1 MGWFP
6 AGHFHHGPELEGEL
20 VEAGLADVVVHGV
33 EGPAGLALELVDEW
47 GEDVLAAALLLAE
60 RLDQPLAREL
70 SNHLLAFGTVP
81 EVG

>member
-1 MGWFP
+1 M
-6 AGHFHHGPELEGEL
+6 
-20 VEAGLADVVVHGV
+20 HGV